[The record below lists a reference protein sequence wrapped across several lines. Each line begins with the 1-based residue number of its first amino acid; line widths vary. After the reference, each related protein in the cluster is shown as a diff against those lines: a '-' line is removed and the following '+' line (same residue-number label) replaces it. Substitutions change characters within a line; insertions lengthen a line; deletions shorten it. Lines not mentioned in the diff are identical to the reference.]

1 MSTKI
6 LVKLSKM
13 KILMLLLVSFF
24 DFPTNINAKENESSD
39 TEMVSTIT

>member
-13 KILMLLLVSFF
+13 KILMLLMISFF
-24 DFPTNINAKENESSD
+24 ELPAIINAKENESSD

>member
-24 DFPTNINAKENESSD
+24 DLPTIINAKENESSD
-39 TEMVSTIT
+39 TEMVSKIT